1 MKLIIFRG
9 SPRGKAS
16 NSQLLIDR
24 FVDGLRAAGEEEP
37 PVRDLK
43 RTDRHE
49 EQIQQL
55 ADADA
60 ALFFFPLYTDCMP
73 GIVMAFFEK
82 LREFRPRG
90 GRPRVGF
97 VVQSGFVE
105 SVHSLALERYLE
117 KLCRRLGVPHLGT
130 VIRGGGEGLKEKR
143 AFGYREVTE
152 AFARLG
158 EHFARTGELDRGIVM
173 NLRRIVRLPLPMR
186 LLFGLLGLLG
196 LTDLHWNRQL
206 QANGA
211 YRERFA
217 RPYA

>member
-1 MKLIIFRG
+1 MKSIIFRG

-24 FVDGLRAAGEEEP
+24 FVDGLRAAGAGEP
-37 PVRDLK
+37 PVLDLK
-43 RTDRHE
+43 RTGEHE
-49 EQIQQL
+49 EQIRLL
-55 ADADA
+55 AGADA

-73 GIVMAFFEK
+73 AVVMAFFEK
-82 LREFRPRG
+82 LRDFRPSG

-97 VVQSGFVE
+97 VVQSGFIE

-117 KLCRRLGVPHLGT
+117 KLCRRLGVPYLGT

-152 AFARLG
+152 AFTRLG
-158 EHFARTGELDRGIVM
+158 EHFGRTGELDAGIVES
-173 NLRRIVRLPLPMR
+173 LRRIVKLPLPMR
-186 LLFGLLGLLG
+186 LLFGLLGVLG
-196 LTDLHWNRQL
+196 LTDFHWNRQL
-206 QANGA
+206 RAKGA
-211 YRERFA
+211 YEERLA